1 MANRFRCSVCDH
13 PQRYE
18 IEGHLRD
25 GTMTFRAMAA
35 RYKLSTAS
43 LGRHKKKHLDLP
55 PDWRQLLPPT
65 EQRDLPAVIHPAL
78 PADLVSGAL
87 SMPEGLDEQLQWAK
101 ERTGK
106 LAIYL
111 EGENDPRG
119 AIVAYKEF
127 TTLVSRILSDADA
140 REERQREAAAEGK
153 HEQLLATWIGQH
165 DADRVCPH
173 CGKRLDEEV
182 VDEG

>member
-1 MANRFRCSVCDH
+1 MTCTVCSH
-13 PQRYE
+13 PLRYE
-18 IEGHLRD
+18 IEGHLRG
-25 GTMTFRAMAA
+25 GTLSFRKMAK
-35 RYKLSTAS
+35 RYGLSTAS

-55 PDWRQLLPPT
+55 PDWQQLLPPL
-65 EQRDLPAVIHPAL
+65 EQRGLPEVIHPAL

-87 SMPEGLDEQLQWAK
+87 TMPEGLDEQLVWAK

-111 EGENDPRG
+111 EGEGDPRG

-140 REERQREAAAEGK
+140 RAERQREAAAEGK
-153 HEQLLATWIGQH
+153 HEQLLATWIGLH
-165 DADRVCPH
+165 DADRVCPWWKD
-173 CGKRLDEEV
+173 GKCSKGEE
-182 VDEG
+182 